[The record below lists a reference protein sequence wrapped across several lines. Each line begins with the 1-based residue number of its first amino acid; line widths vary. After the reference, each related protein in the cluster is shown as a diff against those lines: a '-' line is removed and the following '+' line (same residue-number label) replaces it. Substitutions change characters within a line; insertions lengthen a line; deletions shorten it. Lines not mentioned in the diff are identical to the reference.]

1 VPWEVAG
8 RRRDICIHVLGNR
21 LCERPEA
28 EHAQVLDVDE
38 DEAGR

>member
-8 RRRDICIHVLGNR
+8 IRRDICIHVLGNR

-28 EHAQVLDVDE
+28 EHALPAE
-38 DEAGR
+38 DLGVEGG